1 MAGGAADKLRFS
13 LRLLSGQNRGSEYVF
28 DDSMEIV
35 VGRANAAD
43 LILVE
48 GMVSRRH
55 ARFAQRSDQLCVN
68 DLGSTNGTFV
78 NGEKVQGKHRLDE
91 GDRVLIGTSILKV
104 VRSRSPKGTRP
115 PPPDPSRVSD
125 DQTSSRHRA
134 SGELR
139 EVSVP
144 ELLETFNANK
154 RDAVLEVSSPNGN
167 GVITIAGG
175 KVEDCVVDR
184 LPDAPAKKAL
194 LRTLGFSKGSYE
206 VRRYR
211 KPASARLNEP
221 VLELLVD
228 GLFKLNELE
237 VLRQK
242 LPQKGQQLVLAK
254 PLVSRLSALDE
265 ADLDTLQLAY
275 NLGDVDEVL
284 DHCPETDVEAAA
296 RLLGLLDGG
305 YLRRR

>member
-1 MAGGAADKLRFS
+1 M
-13 LRLLSGQNRGSEYVF
+13 F

-55 ARFAQRSDQLCVN
+55 ARFAMQSGQLCVN

-78 NGEKVQGKHRLDE
+78 NGEKVRGEHALGE

-115 PPPDPSRVSD
+115 PPPDPAQISD
-125 DQTSSRHRA
+125 DKTSSRHRA
-134 SGELR
+134 TGDLQ

-144 ELLETFNANK
+144 ELLETFSANK
-154 RDAVLEVSSPNGN
+154 RDAVLEVSSPAGE

-184 LPDAPAKKAL
+184 LPGAPPKKAL
-194 LRTLGFSKGSYE
+194 LRALGFSKGTYA

-211 KPASARLNEP
+211 KPASRRLDEP

-228 GLFKLNELE
+228 GLFKLDELE

-242 LPQKGQQLVLAK
+242 LPQKGKPLVLAK
-254 PLVSRLSALDE
+254 PLVSSLSALDE

-284 DHCPETDVEAAA
+284 DKSPETDAEAAE
-296 RLLGLLDGG
+296 RLLALLDGG

>member
-1 MAGGAADKLRFS
+1 M
-13 LRLLSGQNRGSEYVF
+13 F
-28 DDSMEIV
+28 DNSMEIV

-55 ARFAQRSDQLCVN
+55 ARFAMQSGQLCVN

-78 NGEKVQGKHRLDE
+78 NGEKVRGEHALDE

-115 PPPDPSRVSD
+115 PPPDPAQISD

-134 SGELR
+134 TGDLQD
-139 EVSVP
+139 VSVP
-144 ELLETFNANK
+144 ELLETFSSNK
-154 RDAVLEVSSPNGN
+154 RDAVLEVSSPAGE

-184 LPDAPAKKAL
+184 LPDAPPKKAL
-194 LRTLGFSKGSYE
+194 LRTLGFSKGTYA

-211 KPASARLNEP
+211 KPTSRRLDEP

-228 GLFKLNELE
+228 GLFKLDELE

-242 LPQKGQQLVLAK
+242 LPQKGKPLVLAK
-254 PLVSRLSALDE
+254 PLVSSLSALDE

-284 DHCPETDVEAAA
+284 DKSPETDAEAAE
-296 RLLGLLDGG
+296 RLLALLDGG